1 VGVDYEVSPEPEG
14 DEREALERALGE
26 LLGEETHPAYRSG
39 WRHAAVVENTGTFRV
54 ERGDA
59 VN

>member
-1 VGVDYEVSPEPEG
+1 MGVDYEVSPEPQG

-39 WRHAAVVENTGTFRV
+39 WRHAAVVENTGAFRL
-54 ERGDA
+54 GDGA
-59 VN
+59 LAE